1 MNYPGKDTGLDSAT
15 DDKSRVSTSDG
26 VSETSARATAQQFAR
41 ATDSLES
48 KTDERVTMMADG
60 TYRTANHAIVE
71 PNSWKNRHT
80 WYAKL
85 YRRIHRRYLKV
96 TLRWPRWVPRAVGV
110 GVLLI
115 IVVNA
120 IFLGLYVSKKDL
132 IIMQGD
138 KLPSA
143 GLIPADGSKYYVADA
158 TWQYSG
164 TPVGWT
170 VSGLAGGGG
179 KEYTTNDGACTV
191 KVIEKE
197 VPSGG
202 TTLDQNTS
210 RMMGEYASPI
220 SLSRAQVVLPTATI
234 KAAQGERKFE
244 FLRSRYSFNEE
255 NYAQVVEIYSRTLG
269 KESFNIIQQC
279 SQGDWDQSQ
288 PIRDQLLNNLAVTSR

>member
-1 MNYPGKDTGLDSAT
+1 
-15 DDKSRVSTSDG
+15 
-26 VSETSARATAQQFAR
+26 
-41 ATDSLES
+41 
-48 KTDERVTMMADG
+48 MMADG

-96 TLRWPRWVPRAVGV
+96 TLRWPRWVPRAVGI
-110 GVLLI
+110 GILLI

-143 GLIPADGSKYYVADA
+143 GLIPADGSKYYVANA
-158 TWQYSG
+158 AWQYSG
-164 TPVGWT
+164 TPVGWA
-170 VSGLAGGGG
+170 VSELPGGGG
-179 KEYTTNDGACTV
+179 KEYTTSDGVCTV
-191 KVIEKE
+191 KVVEKE

-202 TTLDQNTS
+202 MALDQIKS
-210 RMMGEYASPI
+210 RMMSEYASPI
-220 SLSRAQVVLPTATI
+220 DRARAQVDLPAITI

-244 FLRSRYSFNEE
+244 FLRSRYSFSEE
-255 NYAQVVEIYSRTLG
+255 NSTQVVEIYSRTLG
-269 KESFNIIQQC
+269 KESFSIIQHC
-279 SQGDWDQSQ
+279 SQSDWDQSQ
-288 PIRDQLLNNLAVTSR
+288 PVRDQLLNNLAITSR